1 MMKQIWVGVI
11 AATGVLSL
19 SLASP
24 PKIVP
29 SVALTSHGSST
40 FTATSYRMSQLQA
53 EKAAM
58 ARVGGGKIIH
68 ISNDTYL
75 GQSVYDIH
83 VLFHHI
89 VYDVKIVQ
97 MTGQVI
103 EIKRAS
109 EQPGIVSST
118 PLTKSSSS
126 GAVSAASSGISMSQA
141 ERLALKAVGGGVVVH
156 ISPDHFHN
164 ALVFDIRVK
173 NFNQMWDVKINPFTG
188 RVIEKRLTT
197 ENTVGDTHSGSS
209 RSPDQTLQTSKSQD
223 TIESE
228 SKSVPSAPS
237 ASGTISY
244 GINLRTVPSAY
255 QSYVTEALHQENGT
269 LKWVKFIH
277 KDNGDIQVNIKI
289 RRHPGGNIKVKDLF
303 NSSGQ
308 LIRQTV
314 EH

>member
-1 MMKQIWVGVI
+1 MKQIWVGVI

-24 PKIVP
+24 AKMVP
-29 SVALTSHGSST
+29 SVALTSQGSST

-58 ARVGGGKIIH
+58 ARVGGGQIIH

-83 VLFHHI
+83 VLFHRI

-109 EQPGIVSST
+109 ERPGIVSPT
-118 PLTKSSSS
+118 ATKSSSS

-156 ISPDHFHN
+156 ISSDHFHSD
-164 ALVFDIRVK
+164 LVFDIHVK

-197 ENTVGDTHSGSS
+197 ENTVGETHSGSS

-237 ASGTISY
+237 ASGTIPY
-244 GINLRTVPSAY
+244 GIKLRTVPSAY